1 MSNVNLKAH
10 MERRAKDP
18 SVRIPDWARRPT
30 FIIASV
36 IVAVFFLI
44 SLFPGLFAHG
54 DPLEINVAQAL
65 QGPSRVHFFGTDD
78 YGRDIYTRVIYGA
91 RIDLEMGVLGVIVP
105 FAIGTVLGLLAGYY
119 GGLLDN
125 VVMRIIDV
133 LMAFPFTILVI
144 VIMAILGP
152 GIQNVFIALW
162 LVGWMSYTR
171 LVRGEVLRLKDVE
184 FIQAARVEGFTDRR
198 ILLRHLLPNV
208 ISSSIVYGASDIVM
222 TMLTGASMSFLGLG
236 VQIPSP
242 EWGAILNEGRA
253 FISYAWW
260 ITFFPGLFLAICGVG
275 FSLLGDCLTDI
286 LRRKGR

>member
-1 MSNVNLKAH
+1 MS
-10 MERRAKDP
+10 
-18 SVRIPDWARRPT
+18 S
-30 FIIASV
+30 
-36 IVAVFFLI
+36 AVFFLI

>member
-1 MSNVNLKAH
+1 MSAL
-10 MERRAKDP
+10 ERKHHL
-18 SVRIPDWARRPT
+18 PDWAVRPT
-30 FIIASV
+30 FIFAS
-36 IVAVFFLI
+36 IVVLAFMLI
-44 SLFPGLFAHG
+44 SFFPGVFAHG
-54 DPLEINVAQAL
+54 DPLEVNVAQAL
-65 QGPSRVHFFGTDD
+65 QGPSAQHWFGTDD

-91 RIDLEMGVLGVIVP
+91 GIDLAMGVLGVIVP
-105 FAIGTVLGLLAGYY
+105 FVIGTVLGLLAGYY
-119 GGLLDN
+119 GGWLDG
-125 VVMRIIDV
+125 VVMRVIDV

-162 LVGWMSYTR
+162 IVGWMSYTR
-171 LVRGEVLRLKDVE
+171 LVRGEVLKLKDTE
-184 FIQAARVEGFTDRR
+184 FIQAAVVEGFTDRR

-260 ITFFPGLFLAICGVG
+260 ITFFPGLFLAVTGVG